1 MLNPIV
7 SCTVY
12 AVEMLVVYLFFT
24 RIAEKRFSTLFCV
37 FLGLIY
43 FELASAINLLSANSS
58 LANVISC
65 AVIFSVFAITCFH
78 IRPHMAVIYSVILNL
93 LNFILEIVGMLMLSG
108 LFFADNIDYNNSPTL
123 LFTMMLVCKSLWFL
137 TCLLLSSAVKENSDV
152 TRKLTLRL
160 LYYPIATTGCLI
172 ILYYLCLKFSTDE
185 NIRIIFSLLSL
196 ILFASNVILFLNYQ
210 HQLETDSEYLRILSE
225 NHRLQTEK
233 SYYDILEK
241 QNQQLMI
248 YAHDTKNHLAAIQ
261 SAVENPQV
269 QNYVKELS
277 DQLTEY
283 TRSCHSGN
291 MMLDVMINKYVTAC
305 EMQNISFD
313 YDVKTCNLNNMEDM
327 DLVAVL
333 GNLMDNALTSAGES
347 AQKKISLSTTTRNGF
362 SVMIISN
369 SCDSSPKLQGTHLI
383 SSKKEKSLHGYG
395 LKSVSRTLK
404 KYDGG
409 FDWDYDEVTHMFTT
423 TVMIKDLHE

>member
-12 AVEMLVVYLFFT
+12 AVEMLIVYLFFT
-24 RIAEKRFSTLFCV
+24 RITERCRPVIICFI
-37 FLGLIY
+37 LGLAY
-43 FELASAINLLSANSS
+43 FEFGSLINLLFHNSTWINTVTC
-58 LANVISC
+58 AFIIS
-65 AVIFSVFAITCFH
+65 IFAITCFH

-93 LNFILEIVGMLMLSG
+93 LNYILEIVGMLLLSG
-108 LFFADNIDYNNSPTL
+108 LFFSNNIDYNSSPALLLTMTL
-123 LFTMMLVCKSLWFL
+123 ICKSLWFL
-137 TCLLLSSAVKENSDV
+137 TCLLLSSAVKGNSDV
-152 TRKLTLRL
+152 ARKLTLHL
-160 LYYPIATTGCLI
+160 LYYPITTTICLI
-172 ILYYLCLKFSTDE
+172 VLYYLCVNIGMEE

-196 ILFASNVILFLNYQ
+196 ILFASNIILFLNYQ

-362 SVMIISN
+362 SVTIISN